1 MNQLHL
7 REEEFMRKERSEND
21 SFEGRSNFDDFS
33 LASRF
38 HLYEPGEGGGD
49 GGKEQWET
57 LSEAPSDFTTHASS
71 GRSGRVC
78 FLDHCHFN
86 RSGLRE
92 GSWG

>member
-38 HLYEPGEGGGD
+38 HLYEPGEGGG
-49 GGKEQWET
+49 
-57 LSEAPSDFTTHASS
+57 A
-71 GRSGRVC
+71 
-78 FLDHCHFN
+78 
-86 RSGLRE
+86 RE
-92 GSWG
+92 GTVGNAQ

>member
-38 HLYEPGEGGGD
+38 HLYEPGEGGG
-49 GGKEQWET
+49 GGEGRNSGKRSVKRRVISLRT
-57 LSEAPSDFTTHASS
+57 LLQGVAAAFAS
-71 GRSGRVC
+71 
-78 FLDHCHFN
+78 
-86 RSGLRE
+86 
-92 GSWG
+92 